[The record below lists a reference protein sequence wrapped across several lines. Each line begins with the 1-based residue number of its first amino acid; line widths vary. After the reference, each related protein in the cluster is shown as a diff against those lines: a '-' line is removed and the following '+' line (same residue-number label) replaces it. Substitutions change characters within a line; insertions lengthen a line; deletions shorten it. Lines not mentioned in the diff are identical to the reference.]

1 MFLWKIMS
9 PVNINYISPSCV
21 FLNGTEKQKD
31 IRLLVA
37 CCVLTFWLSR
47 S

>member
-1 MFLWKIMS
+1 MS

-21 FLNGTEKQKD
+21 FLNGTEKQKN

-37 CCVLTFWLSR
+37 CCVLNLAQQIVMTG
-47 S
+47 